1 MASEGHS
8 PCEEYSTGEEHP
20 TGIAPPWSELSYQN
34 RVQDINGYLESEW
47 VSPHSNFQTSANPF
61 ATTAHTN
68 GSMPTPISLCGT
80 PFLEPRQ
87 SPSQS
92 HQDLQYRDIVDSP
105 THGLGIS
112 GPTTS
117 NYVQPGIFTYDHP
130 HRDTLDSHFSPESQG
145 RGFGLRPLNG
155 TTQPSTLVTRPNSAK
170 CHVNIAPNPAG
181 LLKMQR
187 DRKRSQGVEVSQ
199 RRRSGSARR
208 NSGQRLRT
216 SQMDSEND
224 LVRRLK
230 TEGNLS
236 WKEIVRIVNV
246 QFGTNY
252 STSCLQMRMTRMKHR
267 AVQWPEEDVLALQRA
282 YEFWEMEK
290 FEIISQKMQEF
301 GAGVFS
307 ASQCELKWHQ
317 LKGDIHL
324 IEESPEASESPPR
337 RRQRRAR

>member
-8 PCEEYSTGEEHP
+8 PCEEYSTCDEHP
-20 TGIAPPWSELSYQN
+20 TGIAPAWSELSYQN

-47 VSPHSNFQTSANPF
+47 VSPSNFPASANPF
-61 ATTAHTN
+61 ATTTHTN
-68 GSMPTPISLCGT
+68 GSMPTPISLCAT

-92 HQDLQYRDIVDSP
+92 HQDLQYHDIESP

-112 GPTTS
+112 GPTTT
-117 NYVQPGIFTYDHP
+117 NCVQPGIFTYDHP
-130 HRDTLDSHFSPESQG
+130 HRDTLDSHFSSESHG
-145 RGFGLRPLNG
+145 GGFGLRPLNG
-155 TTQPSTLVTRPNSAK
+155 TTQPSTLVTRPNSGK
-170 CHVNIAPNPAG
+170 SHVNIAPNPAG

-187 DRKRSQGVEVSQ
+187 DRKRGQGVEVSP

-208 NSGQRLRT
+208 NSGQRSRP
-216 SQMDSEND
+216 SQMDRENE
-224 LVRRLK
+224 LVRLLK
-230 TEGNLS
+230 TERSLS
-236 WKEIVRIVNV
+236 WKEIVKIVNA

-267 AVQWPEEDVLALQRA
+267 AMQWPEDDVLALQRA
-282 YEFWEMEK
+282 YEFWETEK

-301 GAGVFS
+301 GAGIFS

-317 LKGDIHL
+317 LKGDIHP
-324 IEESPEASESPPR
+324 IEEDPEASEGPPR
-337 RRQRRAR
+337 RRQRRTR